1 MRSWEESNEEAR
13 RVKGEFRA
21 RVAEL
26 ARQGRAVEALQENL
40 GLMGIDWRPGGP
52 RPKLVAVGSCSF
64 DRPRAENMKR

>member
-1 MRSWEESNEEAR
+1 MRSWEDSNKEAR

-40 GLMGIDWRPGGP
+40 RLMGIDWRPGGL
-52 RPKLVAVGSCSF
+52 RPKLVAVGSYRF
-64 DRPRAENMKR
+64 DTSRSEK